1 MLEKTNTVKAFEIKQ
16 LNIQMDANK
25 SRCVLNYYEE
35 LSAGSKTDI
44 VT

>member
-1 MLEKTNTVKAFEIKQ
+1 
-16 LNIQMDANK
+16 MDANK

-35 LSAGSKTDI
+35 LSAGSKTEI

>member
-1 MLEKTNTVKAFEIKQ
+1 
-16 LNIQMDANK
+16 MDANK

-44 VT
+44 VTQRM

>member
-1 MLEKTNTVKAFEIKQ
+1 MLKKTNTVMHLK